1 MLKSVPVIR
10 DSSSAANSVC
20 SLSPFLNGERGGVR
34 GGVATRDVVPPT
46 PTLSPRQERGEGA
59 ARCLLHCWCIN
70 FIERTLKRAD
80 RHVYA
85 HYLEEGSA
93 ICTALIVAA
102 VAAALM
108 AVSPA
113 WSQQVGN
120 GRLKVV
126 ASFSILADLV
136 KNVGGERVDVAA
148 LVGPNGNAH
157 VYAPSPADAKKVAD
171 ARIVFVN
178 GLGFE
183 GWLDRLVKAS
193 ATTAPI
199 IVASRGVK
207 PLERAGAHAQDG
219 DHGNADPHAW
229 QSVANARIY
238 VENIRDALVGIDP
251 AGKAAYE
258 SQASAYIAKLN
269 DLDREVHDAMAKV
282 PADRRRVITSHNAFG
297 YFQGA
302 YGISFIA
309 PQGVSTEAEASA
321 RDVAAIIG
329 EIRKQKAAAVF
340 LENVTDPRLI
350 QQIARETGAKVGG
363 VLYSDALTD
372 ASGEAPTYIDLMRH
386 NLRQLANALTS

>member
-1 MLKSVPVIR
+1 MRILSQRLAIR
-10 DSSSAANSVC
+10 C
-20 SLSPFLNGERGGVR
+20 P
-34 GGVATRDVVPPT
+34 
-46 PTLSPRQERGEGA
+46 
-59 ARCLLHCWCIN
+59 
-70 FIERTLKRAD
+70 
-80 RHVYA
+80 
-85 HYLEEGSA
+85 
-93 ICTALIVAA
+93 ALI
-102 VAAALM
+102 AAALM
-108 AVSPA
+108 AVTPA

-120 GRLKVV
+120 GRLKVF

-136 KNVGGERVDVAA
+136 KNVGGERVDVTS

-193 ATTAPI
+193 ATTALI
-199 IVASRGVK
+199 VVASRGVK
-207 PLERAGAHAQDG
+207 PLNHAGAHAHDSDHDHG
-219 DHGNADPHAW
+219 EHGNADPHAW

-297 YFQGA
+297 YFQSA

-329 EIRKQKAAAVF
+329 EVRKQKAAAVF

-372 ASGEAPTYIDLMRH
+372 ASGDAPTYIDLMRH
-386 NLRQLANALTS
+386 NLRQLANALTA

>member
-1 MLKSVPVIR
+1 MRTVPQKLAIRCPAVI
-10 DSSSAANSVC
+10 VTV
-20 SLSPFLNGERGGVR
+20 F
-34 GGVATRDVVPPT
+34 
-46 PTLSPRQERGEGA
+46 
-59 ARCLLHCWCIN
+59 
-70 FIERTLKRAD
+70 
-80 RHVYA
+80 
-85 HYLEEGSA
+85 
-93 ICTALIVAA
+93 
-102 VAAALM
+102 AAALV
-108 AVSPA
+108 AASPA
-113 WSQQVGN
+113 SAQQGGN
-120 GRLKVV
+120 GRLRVV

-199 IVASRGVK
+199 VVASRGVK
-207 PLERAGAHAQDG
+207 PLERAGAHAHDG
-219 DHGNADPHAW
+219 EHGNADPHAW

-238 VENIRDALVGIDP
+238 VENIRDALVSIDP

-269 DLDREVHDAMAKV
+269 ELDREVHDAMAKV

-297 YFQGA
+297 YFQSA
-302 YGISFIA
+302 YGIGFIA

-329 EIRKQKAAAVF
+329 EIRKQKASAVF

-372 ASGEAPTYIDLMRH
+372 ASGDATTYIDLMRH
-386 NLRQLANALTS
+386 NLKQLANALTS

>member
-1 MLKSVPVIR
+1 MRIVTQRLAFSFPALI
-10 DSSSAANSVC
+10 A
-20 SLSPFLNGERGGVR
+20 
-34 GGVATRDVVPPT
+34 
-46 PTLSPRQERGEGA
+46 
-59 ARCLLHCWCIN
+59 
-70 FIERTLKRAD
+70 
-80 RHVYA
+80 
-85 HYLEEGSA
+85 
-93 ICTALIVAA
+93 TAL
-102 VAAALM
+102 AAALM
-108 AVSPA
+108 AVTPA
-113 WSQQVGN
+113 SAQQVGN

-207 PLERAGAHAQDG
+207 PLERAGAHAQDSDHDHG
-219 DHGNADPHAW
+219 EHGNADPHAW

-251 AGKAAYE
+251 AGKAAYD
-258 SQASAYIAKLN
+258 SQAGAYIAKLN
-269 DLDREVHDAMAKV
+269 ELDREVHDAMAKI
-282 PADRRRVITSHNAFG
+282 PPDRRRVITSHNAFG
-297 YFQGA
+297 YFQSA

-321 RDVAAIIG
+321 RDVASIIG

-372 ASGEAPTYIDLMRH
+372 ASGDAPTYIDLMRH
-386 NLRQLANALTS
+386 NLKQLANALTA

>member
-1 MLKSVPVIR
+1 MRILPQRLAISFPAVI
-10 DSSSAANSVC
+10 
-20 SLSPFLNGERGGVR
+20 
-34 GGVATRDVVPPT
+34 
-46 PTLSPRQERGEGA
+46 
-59 ARCLLHCWCIN
+59 
-70 FIERTLKRAD
+70 
-80 RHVYA
+80 
-85 HYLEEGSA
+85 
-93 ICTALIVAA
+93 AA
-102 VAAALM
+102 VVASALM
-108 AVSPA
+108 GSSPA
-113 WSQQVGN
+113 WSQQAGN

-136 KNVGGERVDVAA
+136 KNVGGERVEVTS

-199 IVASRGVK
+199 VVASRGVK
-207 PLERAGAHAQDG
+207 PRERAVAHAQDG
-219 DHGNADPHAW
+219 DHDHGNADPHAW
-229 QSVANARIY
+229 QSVANAKIY
-238 VENIRDALVGIDP
+238 AENIRDALISIDP

-258 SQASAYIAKLN
+258 SQAGAYIAKLN
-269 DLDREVHDAMAKV
+269 ELDREVHDAMAKI

-297 YFQGA
+297 YFQSA

-329 EIRKQKAAAVF
+329 EIRKQKASAVF

-372 ASGEAPTYIDLMRH
+372 AGGEAPTYIDLMRH
-386 NLRQLANALTS
+386 NLKQLANALTS

>member
-1 MLKSVPVIR
+1 
-10 DSSSAANSVC
+10 
-20 SLSPFLNGERGGVR
+20 
-34 GGVATRDVVPPT
+34 VA
-46 PTLSPRQERGEGA
+46 S
-59 ARCLLHCWCIN
+59 
-70 FIERTLKRAD
+70 
-80 RHVYA
+80 
-85 HYLEEGSA
+85 
-93 ICTALIVAA
+93 
-102 VAAALM
+102 
-108 AVSPA
+108 SPA
-113 WSQQVGN
+113 WSQQAGN

-136 KNVGGERVDVAA
+136 KNVGGERVEVTS

-207 PLERAGAHAQDG
+207 PRERTVAHAQDG
-219 DHGNADPHAW
+219 DHDHGNADPHAW

-238 VENIRDALVGIDP
+238 VENIRDALIGIDP

-269 DLDREVHDAMAKV
+269 ELDREVHDAMAKV
-282 PADRRRVITSHNAFG
+282 PPDRRRVITSHNAFG
-297 YFQGA
+297 YFQSA

-321 RDVAAIIG
+321 RDVASIIG

-372 ASGEAPTYIDLMRH
+372 AGGDAPTYIDLMRH
-386 NLRQLANALTS
+386 NLKQLANALTS